1 MSLGENI
8 TNAVSVLNKTYQ
20 GIEKLMDAT
29 DRISAEEGFTSISP
43 ASPRFLRWKTDQR
56 AWGWFISSFIKV
68 YQFQEA
74 PRCASGTGLRDGSI
88 YCMEVSLDTV
98 VLPKIILSRTDY
110 PDLEQANK
118 LSPSDHWRFHWPV
131 QEGTKQIK
139 FTVSSEEFEGRSYK
153 KSVPILPET
162 KKNYWNID
170 RALFVEESL
179 VDVKS
184 DNIKS
189 KVFDNFRYL
198 SRIRVEEND

>member
-8 TNAVSVLNKTYQ
+8 TNAVYVLNKTYQ

-29 DRISAEEGFTSISP
+29 DRISAEEGFTSVSP
-43 ASPRFLRWKTDQR
+43 ASPRFLRWKSDQN

-68 YQFQEA
+68 YQHQEA
-74 PRCASGTGLRDGSI
+74 PRCASGTGLRKDSI
-88 YCMEVSLDTV
+88 YGMEISLDSV
-98 VLPKIILSRTDY
+98 ALPKIILSRTDY

-118 LSPSDHWRFHWPV
+118 LSSSDHWRFHWPV

-139 FTVSSEEFEGRSYK
+139 FQISSEEFDGKSYK

-162 KKNYWNID
+162 KKNYWNIEK
-170 RALFVEESL
+170 ALFIEESL
-179 VDVKS
+179 ADIKS

-189 KVFDNFRYL
+189 KVFDGFRYL
-198 SRIRVEEND
+198 SRIQVENK